1 MEQEGSN
8 GGRRAE
14 LNRQLHAPSEPKQ
27 CPRCESF
34 NTKFCYFNNYSLGQ
48 PRYFCKSCRRY
59 WTIGGTLRNVPVGGG
74 SRKAKKAK
82 NSPSASGSNSSRNSS
97 MSQSMLTQQ
106 TAVQSAVAAMAK
118 DSALSLASF
127 SSAAPFYQG
136 GGGVGYMS
144 PFAGF
149 NQPLNPNTFEHSL
162 NLGGVGSS
170 NLSLLQGFNAA
181 AIAALGS
188 SSQGPNRPSLQ
199 QYYQMGGNG
208 GTMFTSQQGLNL
220 IPPPTMSNAS
230 AATWPQSFFNNGTI
244 NTTSIPSGNSDRNG
258 SGAGGSDIGGA
269 GGGVG
274 AGAGAGVGVEGS
286 AALTPSQW
294 PDLSGF
300 NAPQ

>member
-1 MEQEGSN
+1 
-8 GGRRAE
+8 
-14 LNRQLHAPSEPKQ
+14 
-27 CPRCESF
+27 
-34 NTKFCYFNNYSLGQ
+34 
-48 PRYFCKSCRRY
+48 
-59 WTIGGTLRNVPVGGG
+59 
-74 SRKAKKAK
+74 
-82 NSPSASGSNSSRNSS
+82 
-97 MSQSMLTQQ
+97 MLTQQ

-149 NQPLNPNTFEHSL
+149 NQPMNPNTFEHASL

-170 NLSLLQGFNAA
+170 NLSLLRGFNMAA
-181 AIAALGS
+181 AAALGN

-208 GTMFTSQQGLNL
+208 GTIFTSQQQGLNL
-220 IPPPTMSNAS
+220 ISPSTMSNGS
-230 AATWPQSFFNNGTI
+230 AVTWPQSFFNNGTI
-244 NTTSIPSGNSDRNG
+244 STTSIPSGNSDMNG
-258 SGAGGSDIGGA
+258 SSAGGSDISGV
-269 GGGVG
+269 GVG
-274 AGAGAGVGVEGS
+274 AGAGAGAGVGAGAGIGAGDGVGVS
-286 AALTPSQW
+286 AALTSSQW